1 MTTIATIVSDNKI
14 QISILILWQGAL
26 FSHWKWTV
34 MAMMIIVARKREKW
48 TRFIKSGAGV
58 ELALLVLQIAK
69 NAKEERTNTKK
80 MKIFNINQG
89 DLAATIVKICALA
102 LKIVK
107 VCKAK

>member
-1 MTTIATIVSDNKI
+1 M
-14 QISILILWQGAL
+14 
-26 FSHWKWTV
+26 
-34 MAMMIIVARKREKW
+34 
-48 TRFIKSGAGV
+48 
-58 ELALLVLQIAK
+58 ALLVLQIAK

>member
-1 MTTIATIVSDNKI
+1 MV
-14 QISILILWQGAL
+14 
-26 FSHWKWTV
+26 
-34 MAMMIIVARKREKW
+34 MMIMMARKREKW
-48 TRFIKSGAGV
+48 SRLIKSGAGV

-89 DLAATIVKICALA
+89 DLAATIVKICALS
-102 LKIVK
+102 LKFVK